1 MSIEYYF
8 SELPLPVQQDFKTL
22 PALYQELAR
31 KDKKSIRF
39 ATNGSLAF
47 YHRAR

>member
-8 SELPLPVQQDFKTL
+8 SELPQLIQQTFKTL
-22 PALYQELAR
+22 PNLFKELSK

-39 ATNGSLAF
+39 ATNGALTV
-47 YHRAR
+47 YHKST